1 MEIWMSWTAVSA
13 AAVMIYWMHL
23 RYGGRKGKADT
34 EALQASLDE
43 LRGEVDQLYVDMHD
57 RIEATNE
64 RVDFAERLLAQ
75 RRPERVEEEANTP
88 V

>member
-23 RYGGRKGKADT
+23 RYGGRKGKAD
-34 EALQASLDE
+34 EALRGAVDE
-43 LRGEVDQLYVDMHD
+43 LRAEVDQLYVDMHD

-64 RVDFAERLLAQ
+64 RIDFAERLLA
-75 RRPERVEEEANTP
+75 RRPGPAREEAANTP